1 MILTP
6 DHFNCFVHLNR
17 TPYFELKGLESDI
30 GYDIIIF
37 ASNDKGRSDSTYQ
50 QIYTL
55 NNAEKHTGMLDIFFF
70 NY

>member
-1 MILTP
+1 M
-6 DHFNCFVHLNR
+6 FNLNR

-55 NNAEKHTGMLDIFFF
+55 NNAEKHTGMFSWFFF
-70 NY
+70 FFVLIIEMDFN

>member
-1 MILTP
+1 MFII
-6 DHFNCFVHLNR
+6 NR

-55 NNAEKHTGMLDIFFF
+55 NNAEKHTGMFFLIIEMDF
-70 NY
+70 D

>member
-1 MILTP
+1 MLII
-6 DHFNCFVHLNR
+6 NR

-55 NNAEKHTGMLDIFFF
+55 NNAEKHTGMFF
-70 NY
+70 